1 MVDYCHEEAD
11 GMPAETYSTEEA
23 AEKLGISKSTILRWL
38 KQGRIDEVRRD
49 RNGWRVFT
57 SADLKAIRKRMGL

>member
-1 MVDYCHEEAD
+1 MSE
-11 GMPAETYSTEEA
+11 GQTYSTEEA
-23 AEKLGISKSTILRWL
+23 AEKLGISKSTILRWF

-57 SADLKAIRKRMGL
+57 TSDLKEIRKKVG

>member
-1 MVDYCHEEAD
+1 MVS
-11 GMPAETYSTEEA
+11 AETYSTEEA
-23 AEKLGISKSTILRWL
+23 AAKLGISKSTILRWF

-57 SADLKAIRKRMGL
+57 AADLKAIRKRMGL

>member
-1 MVDYCHEEAD
+1 MSE
-11 GMPAETYSTEEA
+11 GQTYTTEEA

-57 SADLKAIRKRMGL
+57 ASDLKEIRKKVG

>member
-1 MVDYCHEEAD
+1 
-11 GMPAETYSTEEA
+11 MPEDTYSTVEA
-23 AEKLGISKSTILRWL
+23 AEKLGISKSTILRWFKKGL
-38 KQGRIDEVRRD
+38 IEEVRRD